1 MSVLYFVKE
10 EFWEEVMGKY
20 EHEIVLNYLK
30 RMLLNK
36 YEAEDCNIENGLFS
50 NELSKEIESIEK
62 VIEIIENSD

>member
-1 MSVLYFVKE
+1 
-10 EFWEEVMGKY
+10 MGKY
-20 EHEIVLNYLK
+20 DHEIVLTYLK

>member
-1 MSVLYFVKE
+1 
-10 EFWEEVMGKY
+10 MGKY

-50 NELSKEIESIEK
+50 SELSKEIESIEK
-62 VIEIIENSD
+62 VIEIIKNSN

>member
-1 MSVLYFVKE
+1 MSVLYFAKE
-10 EFWEEVMGKY
+10 EFWEEVMDKY

-36 YEAEDCNIENGLFS
+36 YEAEDCNIENGLFP

>member
-1 MSVLYFVKE
+1 MSVLYFVKD

-30 RMLLNK
+30 RILLNK

-50 NELSKEIESIEK
+50 SELSKEIESIEK
-62 VIEIIENSD
+62 VIEIIENSN